1 VRHLVVLLLL
11 GGCLGVASDGGSRP
25 AVTPMLSELPTDP
38 EKRDAILNQANDTHG
53 PEGRRTASKKQRKVE
68 TTAAFAAAI
77 IGSAF
82 SKTQN
87 VTLGTATTVDENR
100 LFEKAP
106 QRRPNGAGSGSGSGS
121 GSDSAAPA
129 ETPDAGQLLPW
140 VKLK

>member
-1 VRHLVVLLLL
+1 M
-11 GGCLGVASDGGSRP
+11 GVASDGNSRP
-25 AVTPMLSELPTDP
+25 AVTPMLSELPADP
-38 EKRDAILNQANDTHG
+38 QKRDAILDQANDTHG

-87 VTLGTATTVDENR
+87 VTLGTATTVDENH
-100 LFEKAP
+100 LFEKTP
-106 QRRPNGAGSGSGSGS
+106 QRRPDGAGSGSGSGS
-121 GSDSAAPA
+121 GSAAPA
-129 ETPDAGQLLPW
+129 ETPDAGELMPW